1 MVEKSVRSGA
11 EDDFVEGN
19 EPLERPLAAGR
30 ARILKRWDMAEFSVA
45 DAALVDLPPSLLY
58 ELLALR
64 VDVFVVEQACP
75 YRELD
80 GRDLESSARLVWATR
95 GETVVATLRV
105 LDEGSGVIRI
115 GRVATALEARGVG
128 IGALI
133 VRRAIALAGGR
144 PVVLAAQA
152 HLAEWYGQFGF
163 IRDGDDYL
171 EDGIPHTPMRLSAV

>member
-1 MVEKSVRSGA
+1 MT
-11 EDDFVEGN
+11 DF
-19 EPLERPLAAGR
+19 L
-30 ARILKRWDMAEFSVA
+30 VA
-45 DAALVDLPPSLLY
+45 DAVLADVPPRLLY
-58 ELLALR
+58 QLLALR
-64 VDVFVVEQACP
+64 VDVFVVEQGCP

-80 GRDLESSARLVWATR
+80 GRDLEPGARLVWATSD
-95 GETVVATLRV
+95 ETVVATLRV
-105 LDEGSGVIRI
+105 LEESDGVVRI
-115 GRVATALEARGVG
+115 GRVATALEARGIG

-171 EDGIPHTPMRLSAV
+171 EDGIPHIPMRLSAV